1 MKVPQEAG
9 TRWTCGQ
16 GAQGLSEGPTEGGQ
30 TPRDF
35 AEPPI
40 TRWSQRPLPFG
51 FELGHVAGFGL
62 WTLAV
67 VWDIP
72 TAALCLCPDRGAGP
86 GQRPSVE

>member
-30 TPRDF
+30 IPRDF

-62 WTLAV
+62 
-67 VWDIP
+67 
-72 TAALCLCPDRGAGP
+72 
-86 GQRPSVE
+86 